1 MHEPVAVPSRSL
13 EALRPLVEAEVIE
26 ALRELVAPL
35 RGLRVLH
42 VNATAFGGGVAEIL
56 ATHIP
61 LLRDLGLEA
70 EWRVIHGDDAFFRV
84 TKAMHNGLQGMD
96 IAFTPPMQEIWKEGN
111 RQNAMSLP
119 GDYDVIV
126 IHDPQ
131 PVGIPLQR
139 ERRGAR
145 FWIWRCHIDT
155 SNPNRVFWSFLLPYL
170 AVYDAAVFTM
180 AEYVGPG
187 FPVPRVE
194 IIPPTIDPLSPKNAP
209 MDLGEARAIVARFG
223 VDVNRPL
230 LLQVSRFDPW
240 KDPLGVIDAYRLV
253 KEERPEVQLA
263 LVGSM
268 AHDDPE
274 GWFYY
279 DRTLRHAGED
289 PDLYVLHNFHGV
301 GAWEVNAFQRVAD
314 VVIQKSLREGFGL
327 TVTEALWKGKPVVG
341 GRVGG
346 IPLQVLDGETG
357 FLVSSVEECA
367 GRALEL
373 LNQPEKARAMGERG
387 REHVRQHFLCT
398 RGLRDELMLLR
409 SLLDGH
415 AH

>member
-1 MHEPVAVPSRSL
+1 MHEPVPIPPRSL
-13 EALRPLVEAEVIE
+13 EALRPVAGDEAVEM
-26 ALRELVAPL
+26 LRELAAPL

-84 TKAMHNGLQGMD
+84 TKAMHNGLQGMELP
-96 IAFTPPMQEIWKEGN
+96 FTPEMQAIWQEGN
-111 RQNAMSLP
+111 RRNAASME
-119 GDYDVIV
+119 GDYDVIF

-131 PVGIPLQR
+131 PAGIPFLR

-145 FWIWRCHIDT
+145 RWIWRCHIDT
-155 SNPNRVFWSFLLPYL
+155 SAPNPAFWSFLLPYL
-170 AVYDAAVFTM
+170 SVYDAAIFTM

-187 FPVPRVE
+187 FPVPRVA

-209 MDLGEARAIVARFG
+209 MEADEARAIVARFG
-223 VDVNRPL
+223 VDVRRPL

-240 KDPLGVIDAYRLV
+240 KDPLGVIDAYRRV
-253 KEERPEVQLA
+253 KRERPEVQLA

-289 PDLYVLHNFHGV
+289 PDLHVLHNFHGV
-301 GAWEVNAFQRVAD
+301 GAWEVNAFQRSAD

-327 TVTEALWKGKPVVG
+327 TVTEALWKGKPVIG

-357 FLVSSVEECA
+357 YLVQSVEECA
-367 GRALEL
+367 ERALEL
-373 LNQPEKARAMGERG
+373 LAHPERARALGERG
-387 REHVRQHFLCT
+387 REHVRRNFLCT

-409 SLLDGH
+409 SLLQLAG
-415 AH
+415 

>member
-1 MHEPVAVPSRSL
+1 MHEPVPIPPRSL
-13 EALRPLVEAEVIE
+13 EALRPVAGDEAVET
-26 ALRELVAPL
+26 LRELAAPL

-84 TKAMHNGLQGMD
+84 TKAMHNGLQGMELP
-96 IAFTPPMQEIWKEGN
+96 FTPEMQAIWQEGN
-111 RQNAMSLP
+111 CRNATSME
-119 GDYDVIV
+119 GDYDAIF

-131 PVGIPLQR
+131 PAGIPSLR

-145 FWIWRCHIDT
+145 LWIWRCHIDT
-155 SNPNRVFWSFLLPYL
+155 SAPNPAFWSFLLPYL
-170 AVYDAAVFTM
+170 SVYDAAIFTM

-187 FPVPRVE
+187 FPASRVA

-209 MDLGEARAIVARFG
+209 MEADEARAIVARFG
-223 VDVNRPL
+223 VDVRRPL

-240 KDPLGVIDAYRLV
+240 KDPLGVIDAYRRV
-253 KEERPEVQLA
+253 KRERPEVQLA

-289 PDLYVLHNFHGV
+289 PDLHVLHNFHGV
-301 GAWEVNAFQRVAD
+301 GAWEVNAFQRSAD

-327 TVTEALWKGKPVVG
+327 TVTEALWKGKPVIG

-357 FLVSSVEECA
+357 YLVQSVEECA
-367 GRALEL
+367 ERALEL
-373 LNQPEKARAMGERG
+373 LAHPERARALGERG
-387 REHVRQHFLCT
+387 REHVRRNFLCT

-409 SLLDGH
+409 SLLQLAG
-415 AH
+415 